1 MFLRQVRRLLT
12 LMIHIIGCNLKK
24 YQRVYV
30 FLIPLVL
37 LLCLYL
43 IAQSGIIDDIHLWD
57 CVLYKYTHIYCPG
70 CGMTRAVKALFHG
83 DILLSLRQNALLIS
97 SIIVLLLLYIEFVFK
112 VFNKNIF
119 LIWHNKLFWIIF
131 LVFSLLYSILRNF
144 DVFLPPRMI

>member
-1 MFLRQVRRLLT
+1 MFLRQVHRLLT

-24 YQRVYV
+24 YQCVYV

-144 DVFLPPRMI
+144 DVFLPPLMI

>member
-1 MFLRQVRRLLT
+1 
-12 LMIHIIGCNLKK
+12 MIHIIGYNLKK

-37 LLCLYL
+37 LLCSYL
-43 IAQSGIIDDIHLWD
+43 IAQSGIIDNIHLWD

-144 DVFLPPRMI
+144 DVFLPPLMI

>member
-30 FLIPLVL
+30 FLIPFVL

-112 VFNKNIF
+112 TFNKNIF
-119 LIWHNKLFWIIF
+119 LIWHNKLFWVIF

-144 DVFLPPRMI
+144 DVFLPPLMI